1 MSDVQLAEEFPVK
14 VLHGDFLKDSEGG
27 THFFRVSPRLDGSL
41 RARFEMNNGAQTIAI
56 ADIDRLELSSG
67 KMAVNLKRWPYTV
80 GAIGVSLITPL
91 PWILEAAA
99 IAGVAATTLLEEQAR
114 FVCTTKD
121 GKYFAGEVLQ
131 LGYCLAH
138 TIWQSPNW
146 QPVVQTAP
154 APAPA

>member
-1 MSDVQLAEEFPVK
+1 MSDIQLAEEFPVK
-14 VLHGDFLKDSEGG
+14 VLHGDFLKGKEGG
-27 THFFRVSPRLDGSL
+27 AHFRVSPRSDGSL
-41 RARFEMNNGAQTIAI
+41 LARFEMDHGAQTIAI

-91 PWILEAAA
+91 PWIVEAAA
-99 IAGVAATTLLEEQAR
+99 IAGVAVATLLEEQVR

-121 GKYFAGEVLQ
+121 GKYFAGEMLQ
-131 LGYCLAH
+131 LGYCLAD
-138 TIWQSPNW
+138 TILQSPNW

-154 APAPA
+154 EPAPA